1 MRKLFTISILIAS
14 SVWILASCKKE
25 QQDFNCPSIIYYD
38 VASQTDEIRN
48 YLSQNAI
55 TATLH
60 ESGFYYH
67 IINEGNGKSIDKCSE
82 VTVNYTGK
90 LANNTVFDGTN
101 DMTFSLSNLI
111 HGWRLG
117 LPLIKE
123 GGKIILY
130 IPAYLAYGS
139 DGVPPSIPGNAMTI
153 FEIEVNKVH

>member
-1 MRKLFTISILIAS
+1 MKKRLINTLLVVTAALSFTA
-14 SVWILASCKKE
+14 CKKE
-25 QQDFNCPSIIYYD
+25 TLDSSCPSVVYAE
-38 VASQTDEIRN
+38 VPSQTEEIKN
-48 YLSQNAI
+48 YLLQHNI

-60 ESGFYYH
+60 ESGLYYN
-67 IINEGNGKSIDKCSE
+67 IISEGTGKSIDKCSE

-90 LANNTVFDGTN
+90 LANNSVFDGTN
-101 DMTFSLSNLI
+101 DMTFGLSNLI
-111 HGWRLG
+111 NGWRLG

-153 FEIEVNKVH
+153 FEIEVIKVQ